1 MKFETILY
9 EKRGHVANITL
20 NRPDKLN
27 AVSPE
32 PPP

>member
-20 NRPDKLN
+20 SRPDKPGDRSRLG
-27 AVSPE
+27 
-32 PPP
+32 